1 MRIFGFDFSRQK
13 SPVSAVP
20 EKKTTGRRNPK
31 ITQVVESFK
40 DSSRKDIQK
49 WRQAMTAANN
59 PEDPKF
65 TLYHDLVDD
74 LMTDGHL
81 QSQVEMRKSS
91 TLNTDYQVINRKTKK
106 VNEDITFILQQQWFY
121 RFLDGCIDETIRGTN
136 LAEFISFQDEKIVM
150 NFLPR
155 RNIVPTRK
163 KIFPDITKP
172 QFIDYNNPAFDP
184 WLLQI
189 GENFNLGI
197 INNIIPN
204 LIWKRNVMQ
213 AWSEFCEKFGMPLIT
228 ATTNTADSKVVD
240 AVHEMLLNLGQ
251 ASVGTFPVGTDIK
264 FQEANRQDAYQVY
277 HQFML
282 ANTNEISKV
291 LVGSTMLSDQG
302 TNRSQ
307 TEVHERSL
315 DNRIAQA
322 DKRKIQFLVNDQLF
336 PLLRLQGYNITEDD
350 IFEWKTAEQETSLT
364 ELWTITSGLLNNGYE
379 VQPEWMSQTFNIP
392 IEGKKKTLTLEPSA
406 NIAAGYFPTKPVATL
421 KQDRY
426 DFTCTCGKHNSPI
439 DSISGDNIKKL
450 VKKLVKAV
458 FDKKNIEGAKGELI
472 ASEALLMVK
481 GLRNNFKTFNP
492 YTGPDLLVLQMMEY
506 NVFEFSASKTEAR
519 YASMMELMTDG
530 DSGIRDYNEFEKLC
544 LEKTDDLNTRY
555 LQTEY
560 NLSVAVGQNS
570 AAYVRFMAEKD
581 TVTDLVQY
589 QTVGDE
595 NVREAHQVLNGKI
608 FSLND
613 PEAMKLWPPNG
624 FGCRCEMLQYIGSGK
639 AISGRSAT
647 ELIYS
652 RDGNYKGSQFEIN
665 RGDLKKVFT
674 QKQFYSVN
682 KGLSADLN
690 KMTYNEYG
698 LKKWNDLKANLKPI
712 QLDKTINANNVGEL
726 FKKEKKSDYM
736 GYTDYLGRKM
746 VLPEKTFNSNT
757 SGKALKEDKHKLFP
771 HIRDIL
777 TTPDEVWL
785 NEYEKNTFASNY
797 VKHYNDRAVIVK
809 VNINDKMEGLE
820 VLDWYNLNND
830 DAKQRTGIKI
840 K

>member
-1 MRIFGFDFSRQK
+1 MRILGFDISRPK
-13 SPVSAVP
+13 TPVSAVS
-20 EKKTTGRRNPK
+20 EKKAVGRQNPK

-49 WRQAMTAANN
+49 WRQAMTAATN

-65 TLYHDLVDD
+65 SLYHDLVDD

-81 QSQVEMRKSS
+81 QSQIEMRKSS
-91 TLNTDYQVINRKTKK
+91 TLNTDYNVLNRKTKK

-121 RFLDGCIDETIRGTN
+121 KFLDGCIDETIRGTN
-136 LAEFISFQDEKIVM
+136 LAEFLSFQAEKIDM
-150 NFLPR
+150 KFLPR
-155 RNIVPTRK
+155 RNVVPTRK

-172 QFIDYNNPAFDP
+172 QFIDYNDPAFDP

-228 ATTNTADSKVVD
+228 ATTNTADAKVVD

-277 HQFML
+277 SQFMQ
-282 ANTNEISKV
+282 ANSNEISKV

-302 TNRSQ
+302 TNRAQ

-315 DNRIAQA
+315 DNRISQA
-322 DKRKIQFLVNDQLF
+322 DKRKIQFIVNDQLF
-336 PLLRLQGYNITEDD
+336 PLLRLQGYNISEDD
-350 IFEWKTAEQETSLT
+350 IFEWKTAEQEASLT
-364 ELWTITSGLLNNGYE
+364 ELWNITSGLLNNGYE
-379 VQPEWMSQTFNIP
+379 VKQEWMSQTFNIP
-392 IEGKKKTLTLEPSA
+392 IEGKKKTSVTESSA
-406 NIAAGYFPTKPVATL
+406 NVAAGYYPTKPIASI

-426 DFTCTCGKHNSPI
+426 NFTCTCGKHNTPI
-439 DSISGDNIKKL
+439 DNISGDSIKKH
-450 VKKLVKAV
+450 VKKLIQAV
-458 FDKKNIEGAKGELI
+458 FENKSIEGAKGSLI

-481 GLRNNFKTFNP
+481 GLRDSFKTFNP

-519 YASMMELMTDG
+519 YASMMELMSDG
-530 DSGIRDYNEFEKLC
+530 EKGIRDYNEFEKLC
-544 LEKTDDLNTRY
+544 LEKTEDLNTSY

-560 NLSVAVGQNS
+560 NLSIAVGQNS

-581 TVTDLVQY
+581 TVTSLVQY

-595 NVREAHQVLNGKI
+595 NVREAHQVLDGKI

-613 PEAMKLWPPNG
+613 KEAMKLWPPNG

-639 AISGRSAT
+639 AISGRTAT
-647 ELIYS
+647 ELMYS
-652 RDGNYKGSQFEIN
+652 RDANYKNSQFEIN
-665 RGDLKKVFT
+665 RGDLKQVFT
-674 QKQFYSVN
+674 QKQFYSDN

-690 KMTYNEYG
+690 KMTFDQYG
-698 LKKWNDLKANLKPI
+698 LKKWSDLKADLKPI
-712 QLDKTINANNVGEL
+712 KLDKTINTNNVGEL
-726 FKKEKKSDYM
+726 FKKEKDSDYM
-736 GYTDYLGRKM
+736 GFKDYLNRKLI
-746 VLPEKTFNSNT
+746 LPENTFNSNT
-757 SGKALKEDKHKLFP
+757 SGKALKEDKHKIFP
-771 HIRDIL
+771 HIKDIL
-777 TTPDEVWL
+777 NNPDEVWL
-785 NEYEKNTFASNY
+785 NEYDQNSFGSHY
-797 VKHYNDRAVIVK
+797 VKHYGDRAVIVK

-820 VLDWYNLNND
+820 ILDWYNLNND
-830 DAKQRTGIKI
+830 DAKQRAGIKI